1 MGRFGEVDSN
11 AEYALKNN
19 LSAIIAPTVNDDS
32 SNGYEPGSVWIDNTG
47 KAAYQCVDASVGA
60 AIWTTLS
67 IPISNAFGLFTQTSD
82 SAVVEDTTTETT
94 IIGSGVG
101 SLSVPANQFI
111 VGDTYKGII
120 AGKKSNVN
128 NHTIQFDI
136 KVDGDIILSSGPIT
150 LGGSTNTNWELIVDF
165 TIRQI
170 GGAGV
175 ASIHVNGRFLTQTDG
190 GQEFEGTI
198 FDTTNN
204 TTFDTTKL
212 NTLDILV
219 TWGTEDPGDSIY
231 SDQFVLTKVY

>member
-1 MGRFGEVDSN
+1 MGRFGEVNSN

-19 LSAIIAPTVNDDS
+19 LSASVAPTVNDDS
-32 SNGYEPGSVWIDNTG
+32 TAGYEPGSVWIDNTG
-47 KAAYQCVDASVGA
+47 KAAYQCVDASAGA
-60 AIWTTLS
+60 AVWTTLAL
-67 IPISNAFGLFTQTSD
+67 PVSNAFGLFTQIADSPTISD
-82 SAVVEDTTTETT
+82 TITETT
-94 IIGSGVG
+94 IIGSGIG

-128 NHTIQFDI
+128 NHTITFNI
-136 KVDGDIILSSGPIT
+136 RVDGDLILTSGPIT
-150 LGGSTNTNWELIVDF
+150 LGGSTNQNWELITDF

-175 ASIHVNGRFLTQTDG
+175 AEIHVNGRFLTQRDG
-190 GQEFEGTI
+190 GQEFEGVI

-212 NTLDILV
+212 NTLDISIV
-219 TWGTEDPGDSIY
+219 WGTEDPGDSIY

>member
-175 ASIHVNGRFLTQTDG
+175 SPPSPPHPTNDPPTPTRHSTSTNQGIPRRPLRPRHAWTTTSGISASQM
-190 GQEFEGTI
+190 
-198 FDTTNN
+198 
-204 TTFDTTKL
+204 
-212 NTLDILV
+212 
-219 TWGTEDPGDSIY
+219 PSIG
-231 SDQFVLTKVY
+231 S